1 MGIAVK
7 GSEQNAGHTSVKN
20 RRDRR
25 ARLVMMSDDTPP
37 SGNGY
42 ALSPAQR
49 KRVDGIVSSILLD
62 CEGGAT
68 QA

>member
-1 MGIAVK
+1 
-7 GSEQNAGHTSVKN
+7 
-20 RRDRR
+20 
-25 ARLVMMSDDTPP
+25 MMSDDTPP